1 MGFGPAAV
9 IRPAAPR
16 LTGPWS
22 APGTLFVPAQA
33 QFPRIMIYQGKA
45 HPELEGAELVVTYG
59 TNSFEFGDHLT
70 QAWLH
75 TPRFVRVNGSASR

>member
-1 MGFGPAAV
+1 
-9 IRPAAPR
+9 
-16 LTGPWS
+16 
-22 APGTLFVPAQA
+22 
-33 QFPRIMIYQGKA
+33 MIYQGKA